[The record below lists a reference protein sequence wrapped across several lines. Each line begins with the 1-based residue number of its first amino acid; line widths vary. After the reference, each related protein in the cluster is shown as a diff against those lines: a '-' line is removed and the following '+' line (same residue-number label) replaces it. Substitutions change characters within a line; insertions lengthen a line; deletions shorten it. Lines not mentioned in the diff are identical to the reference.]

1 MKKTRQISPDLWYNR
16 QQSRGREIM
25 LYLLRP
31 FPLSWDSENLL
42 RLQTFTTQLIE
53 VEPYFEGHLQRACF
67 YALNI
72 GKWIGLSES
81 ELKKLYLATF
91 FHDAGKIQIPKA
103 ILQKPGP
110 LTEEEFKVMKTHP
123 TLGAEIC
130 LKLGPLEEIAPL
142 VAAHHEKL
150 DGTGYPNG
158 LKEKDI
164 PYLARI
170 VAIIEIYDALRS
182 ERVYKQPFSLEK
194 SVEILRAE
202 ASVGHLDRGLVDA
215 FIKFGESQYVDP
227 EIMAVDF
234 FRDTGASTSGAI
246 SAAPTKAGEQS
257 GEKTEGEAKEQDE
270 PLTIL
275 VAEDN
280 EDQMEIIQMI
290 LGRSRY
296 RLVCA
301 VDGEEALELLAREPV
316 DIALL
321 DIMMPRLSGMEV
333 CRRIREDPRLKN
345 IYVIFLTALITG
357 EDRVKG
363 LELGANDYITK
374 PFYLPELMARISVG
388 ERLTRERRQME
399 KHAAHDSFTG
409 LHNRWTFEERFTHEF
424 ARTQRYGRPLS
435 ILMIDIDDFK
445 KVNDT
450 YGHPCG
456 DAVIKGLA
464 RVLVERTRKSDI
476 AARYGG
482 EEFIVL
488 LPEIALEGAMQAAE
502 KLRQEFSGLI
512 FDPESAVSF
521 SATVSIGAASTST
534 RSYEDGKTVIQDAD
548 LALYKAK
555 RSGKNRVAS
564 SCD

>member
-1 MKKTRQISPDLWYNR
+1 
-16 QQSRGREIM
+16 M
-25 LYLLRP
+25 LYILRP
-31 FPLSWDSENLL
+31 FPLSWDSESLL
-42 RLQTFTTQLIE
+42 RLQAFATQLTQ

-81 ELKKLYLATF
+81 ELRKLYLAMF
-91 FHDAGKIQIPKA
+91 FHDAGKIQIPRE

-158 LKEKDI
+158 LKDKDI
-164 PYLARI
+164 PYIARI
-170 VAIIEIYDALRS
+170 LAIIEIYDALRS

-202 ASVGHLDRGLVDA
+202 AVAGHLDRDLVDA

-234 FRDTGASTSGAI
+234 FRDTGGSTAGGA
-246 SAAPTKAGEQS
+246 SAAPAKAEDKS
-257 GEKTEGEAKEQDE
+257 GAKTEGEAKDQDDQ
-270 PLTIL
+270 LTVL

-333 CRRIREDPRLKN
+333 CRKIREDPRLKN

-399 KHAAHDSFTG
+399 LQAAHDPLTG
-409 LHNRWTFEERFTHEF
+409 LYNRRTFEERFTHEF

-445 KVNDT
+445 KINDQ
-450 YGHPCG
+450 YGHDQG
-456 DAVIKGLA
+456 DVVIKSVA
-464 RVLVERTRKSDI
+464 RVLGERMRKSDI
-476 AARYGG
+476 SARFGG

-488 LPEIALEGAMQAAE
+488 LPEVPLEGALQAGE
-502 KLRQEFSGLI
+502 KIRQEISGLK
-512 FDPESAVSF
+512 FEPPTANPF
-521 SATVSIGAASTST
+521 AATVSIGAASTSL
-534 RSYEDGKTVIQDAD
+534 RSYEDGHAVIKDAD

-555 RSGKNRVAS
+555 RSGKNKVESGA
-564 SCD
+564 D

>member
-1 MKKTRQISPDLWYNR
+1 V
-16 QQSRGREIM
+16 
-25 LYLLRP
+25 LYILRP
-31 FPLSWDSENLL
+31 FPLPWDSESLL
-42 RLQTFTTQLIE
+42 RLQAFATQLTQ

-81 ELKKLYLATF
+81 ELRKLYLAMF
-91 FHDAGKIQIPKA
+91 FHDAGKIQIPRE

-110 LTEEEFKVMKTHP
+110 LTEQEFKVMKTHP

-158 LKEKDI
+158 LKDKDI

-170 VAIIEIYDALRS
+170 LAIIEIYDALRS

-194 SVEILRAE
+194 SVEILHAE
-202 ASVGHLDRGLVDA
+202 ASAGHLDRDLVDA

-234 FRDTGASTSGAI
+234 FRDTGGSTAGGV
-246 SAAPTKAGEQS
+246 SAAPSKAEEKSGEQ
-257 GEKTEGEAKEQDE
+257 KEGEAKDQDDQ
-270 PLTIL
+270 LTVL

-333 CRRIREDPRLKN
+333 CRKIREDPRLKN

-399 KHAAHDSFTG
+399 LQAAHDPLTG
-409 LHNRWTFEERFTHEF
+409 LYNRRTFEERFTHEF

-445 KVNDT
+445 KINDQ
-450 YGHPCG
+450 YGHDQG
-456 DAVIKGLA
+456 DVVIKSVA
-464 RVLVERTRKSDI
+464 RVLGERMRKSDI
-476 AARYGG
+476 SARFGG

-488 LPEIALEGAMQAAE
+488 LPEVPLEGALQAGE
-502 KLRQEFSGLI
+502 KIRQEISGLK
-512 FDPESAVSF
+512 FELPTANPF
-521 SATVSIGAASTST
+521 AATVSIGAASTSL
-534 RSYEDGKTVIQDAD
+534 RSYEDGHAVIKDAD

-555 RSGKNRVAS
+555 RSGKNKVESGA
-564 SCD
+564 D

>member
-1 MKKTRQISPDLWYNR
+1 
-16 QQSRGREIM
+16 M
-25 LYLLRP
+25 LYILRP
-31 FPLSWDSENLL
+31 FPLSWDSESLL
-42 RLQTFTTQLIE
+42 RLQAFATQLTQ

-81 ELKKLYLATF
+81 ELRKLYLAMF
-91 FHDAGKIQIPKA
+91 FHDAGKIQIPRE

-110 LTEEEFKVMKTHP
+110 LTEEEFKVIKTHP

-158 LKEKDI
+158 LKDKDI

-170 VAIIEIYDALRS
+170 LAIIEIYDALRS

-194 SVEILRAE
+194 SVEIIRAE
-202 ASVGHLDRGLVDA
+202 AAAGHLDRDLVDA

-234 FRDTGASTSGAI
+234 FRDTGGSTAGGA
-246 SAAPTKAGEQS
+246 SAAPS
-257 GEKTEGEAKEQDE
+257 KTEEKQADKTQDEAKEQDV
-270 PLTIL
+270 PLTVL

-280 EDQMEIIQMI
+280 ADQMEIIQMI
-290 LGRSRY
+290 LGKSRY
-296 RLVCA
+296 RLLCA

-333 CRRIREDPRLKN
+333 CRKIREDPRLKN

-374 PFYLPELMARISVG
+374 PFYMPELMARISVG

-399 KHAAHDSFTG
+399 LQAAHDPLTG
-409 LHNRWTFEERFTHEF
+409 LYNRRTFEERFTHEF

-445 KVNDT
+445 KINDQ
-450 YGHPCG
+450 YGHDQG
-456 DAVIKGLA
+456 DVVIKSVA
-464 RVLVERTRKSDI
+464 RVLGERMRKSDI
-476 AARYGG
+476 SARFGG

-488 LPEIALEGAMQAAE
+488 LPEVPLEGALQAGE
-502 KLRQEFSGLI
+502 KIRQEISGLK
-512 FDPESAVSF
+512 FEPPTANPF
-521 SATVSIGAASTST
+521 AATVSIGAASTSL
-534 RSYEDGKTVIQDAD
+534 RSYEDGHAVIKDAD

-555 RSGKNRVAS
+555 RSGKNKVESGA
-564 SCD
+564 D

>member
-1 MKKTRQISPDLWYNR
+1 
-16 QQSRGREIM
+16 M
-25 LYLLRP
+25 LYILRP
-31 FPLSWDSENLL
+31 FPLSWDSESLL
-42 RLQTFTTQLIE
+42 RLQAFATQLTQ

-72 GKWIGLSES
+72 GKWIGLSEG

-91 FHDAGKIQIPKA
+91 FHDAGKIKIPKE

-110 LTEEEFKVMKTHP
+110 LTDEEFKVMKTHP

-158 LKEKDI
+158 LKDKDI

-182 ERVYKQPFSLEK
+182 ERVYKQPFSLER
-194 SVEILRAE
+194 SVEILREEGKA
-202 ASVGHLDRGLVDA
+202 GHLDRDLVDA

-234 FRDTGASTSGAI
+234 FRDTGVATPGKG
-246 SAAPTKAGEQS
+246 SAAPAKAD
-257 GEKTEGEAKEQDE
+257 EKPGAEGQAEAKEQDE
-270 PLTIL
+270 PLTVL

-280 EDQMEIIQMI
+280 PDQMEIIQMI

-301 VDGEEALELLAREPV
+301 TDGEEALEHLARETV

-321 DIMMPRLSGMEV
+321 DIMMPKLSGMEV

-345 IYVIFLTALITG
+345 IYIIFLTALITG

-374 PFYLPELMARISVG
+374 PFYLPELMARLSVG

-399 KHAAHDSFTG
+399 KQAAHDSLTG
-409 LHNRWTFEERFTHEF
+409 LHNRRTFEERLAHEF

-435 ILMIDIDDFK
+435 ILMLDIDDFK
-445 KVNDT
+445 KVNDQH
-450 YGHPCG
+450 GHDCG
-456 DAVIKGLA
+456 DIVIKGVAKVLA
-464 RVLVERTRKSDI
+464 ERTRKSDI
-476 AARYGG
+476 AARFGG

-488 LPEIALEGAMQAAE
+488 LPEVPLEGAIQAAE
-502 KLRQEFSGLI
+502 KLRQEISGLS
-512 FDPESAVSF
+512 FEPQSAAPF
-521 SATVSIGAASTST
+521 KATVSIGAASTSV
-534 RSYEDGKTVIQDAD
+534 RGYEDGAAVIKDAD

-555 RSGKNRVAS
+555 RGGKNRVESGA
-564 SCD
+564 D

>member
-1 MKKTRQISPDLWYNR
+1 LP
-16 QQSRGREIM
+16 
-25 LYLLRP
+25 
-31 FPLSWDSENLL
+31 WDSESLL
-42 RLQTFTTQLIE
+42 RLQAFATQLTQ

-81 ELKKLYLATF
+81 ELRKLYLAMF
-91 FHDAGKIQIPKA
+91 FHDAGKIQIPRE

-158 LKEKDI
+158 LKDKDI

-170 VAIIEIYDALRS
+170 LAIIEIYDALRS

-202 ASVGHLDRGLVDA
+202 ASAGHLDRDLVDA

-234 FRDTGASTSGAI
+234 FRDTGDSTAGGA
-246 SAAPTKAGEQS
+246 SAAPSKAEEKSGEQ
-257 GEKTEGEAKEQDE
+257 KEGEAKDQDDQ
-270 PLTIL
+270 LTVL

-296 RLVCA
+296 RIVCA

-333 CRRIREDPRLKN
+333 CRKIREDPRLKN

-399 KHAAHDSFTG
+399 LQAAHDPLTG
-409 LHNRWTFEERFTHEF
+409 LYNRRTFEERFTHEF

-445 KVNDT
+445 KINDQ
-450 YGHPCG
+450 YGHDQG
-456 DAVIKGLA
+456 DVVIKSVA
-464 RVLVERTRKSDI
+464 RVLGERMRKSDI
-476 AARYGG
+476 SARFGG

-488 LPEIALEGAMQAAE
+488 LPEVPLEGALQAGE
-502 KLRQEFSGLI
+502 KIRQEISGLK
-512 FDPESAVSF
+512 FEPPTANPF
-521 SATVSIGAASTST
+521 AATVSIGAASTSL
-534 RSYEDGKTVIQDAD
+534 RSYEDGHAVIKDAD

-555 RSGKNRVAS
+555 RSGKNKVESGA
-564 SCD
+564 D

>member
-1 MKKTRQISPDLWYNR
+1 
-16 QQSRGREIM
+16 M
-25 LYLLRP
+25 LYILRP
-31 FPLSWDSENLL
+31 FPLPWDSESLL
-42 RLQTFTTQLIE
+42 RLQAFATQLTQ

-81 ELKKLYLATF
+81 ELRKLYLAMF
-91 FHDAGKIQIPKA
+91 FHDAGKIQIPRE

-110 LTEEEFKVMKTHP
+110 LTEQEFKVMKTHP

-158 LKEKDI
+158 LKDKDI

-170 VAIIEIYDALRS
+170 LAIIEIYDALRS

-194 SVEILRAE
+194 SVEILHAE
-202 ASVGHLDRGLVDA
+202 ASAGHLDRDLVDA

-234 FRDTGASTSGAI
+234 FRDTGGSTAGGV
-246 SAAPTKAGEQS
+246 SAAPSKAEEKSGEQ
-257 GEKTEGEAKEQDE
+257 KEGEAKDQDDQ
-270 PLTIL
+270 LTVL

-333 CRRIREDPRLKN
+333 CRKIREDPRLKN

-399 KHAAHDSFTG
+399 LQAAHDPLTG
-409 LHNRWTFEERFTHEF
+409 LYNRRTFEERFTHEF

-445 KVNDT
+445 KINDQ
-450 YGHPCG
+450 YGHDQG
-456 DAVIKGLA
+456 DVVIKSVA
-464 RVLVERTRKSDI
+464 RVLGERMRKSDI
-476 AARYGG
+476 SARFGG

-488 LPEIALEGAMQAAE
+488 LPEVPLEGALQAGE
-502 KLRQEFSGLI
+502 KIRQEISGLK
-512 FDPESAVSF
+512 FELPTANPF
-521 SATVSIGAASTST
+521 AATVSIGAASTSL
-534 RSYEDGKTVIQDAD
+534 RSYEDGHAVIKDAD

-555 RSGKNRVAS
+555 RSGKNKVESGA
-564 SCD
+564 D

>member
-1 MKKTRQISPDLWYNR
+1 
-16 QQSRGREIM
+16 M
-25 LYLLRP
+25 LYILRP
-31 FPLSWDSENLL
+31 FPLSWDSESLL
-42 RLQTFTTQLIE
+42 RLQAFATQLTQ

-72 GKWIGLSES
+72 GKWIGLSET
-81 ELKKLYLATF
+81 ELRKLYLATF
-91 FHDAGKIQIPKA
+91 FHDAGKIQIPKK

-110 LTEEEFKVMKTHP
+110 LTDEEFKVIKTHP

-130 LKLGPLEEIAPL
+130 LKLGPLEDIAPL

-158 LKEKDI
+158 LKDKDI

-170 VAIIEIYDALRS
+170 LAIIEIYDALRS
-182 ERVYKQPFSLEK
+182 ERCYKQPFSLEK

-202 ASVGHLDRGLVDA
+202 AAAGHLDRDLVDA

-234 FRDTGASTSGAI
+234 FRDTGGSTAGGA
-246 SAAPTKAGEQS
+246 SAAPSKSE
-257 GEKTEGEAKEQDE
+257 EKQADKTQDEAKEQDV
-270 PLTIL
+270 PLTVL

-280 EDQMEIIQMI
+280 ADQMEIIQMI
-290 LGRSRY
+290 LGKSRY
-296 RLVCA
+296 RLLCA
-301 VDGEEALELLAREPV
+301 TDGEEALGHLSRESV

-321 DIMMPRLSGMEV
+321 DIMMPKLSGIEV
-333 CRRIREDPRLKN
+333 CRKIREDPRLKN

-357 EDRVKG
+357 DDRVKG

-399 KHAAHDSFTG
+399 RQAAHDSLTG
-409 LHNRWTFEERFTHEF
+409 LHNRWMFEERLTHEF

-435 ILMIDIDDFK
+435 ILMMDIDDFK
-445 KVNDT
+445 KINDQ
-450 YGHPCG
+450 YGHDWG
-456 DAVIKGLA
+456 DVVIKGVAKVLA
-464 RVLVERTRKSDI
+464 ERTRKTDI
-476 AARYGG
+476 SARYGG

-488 LPEIALEGAMQAAE
+488 LPEVALDGAILAGE
-502 KLRQEFSGLI
+502 KLRQEIAGLK
-512 FDPESAVSF
+512 FEPVSAAVF
-521 SATVSIGAASTST
+521 TATVSIGAASTSA
-534 RSYEDGKTVIQDAD
+534 RGYEHGQAVIKDAD

-555 RSGKNRVAS
+555 RSGKNRVES
-564 SCD
+564 GIDSLT